1 MSAMT
6 LQSLQPLPDDF
17 YRLELSFFLPKFR
30 KVLLAQWNEVACFL
44 GADFIVSADRKFD
57 CINDY
62 GVDLVP
68 ILGYIDPTSDLFQEY
83 LELTHKMFKV
93 ESPLQDSLALPTGMS
108 FLQVSTLLPLVFAT
122 KVYQLW
128 YKLFEEAVN
137 KYYEYGDLRTTDGSP
152 KDSGEQS

>member
-1 MSAMT
+1 MT

-44 GADFIVSADRKFD
+44 EPSVIISADRRFD

-68 ILGYIDPTSDLFQEY
+68 ILGYIDPMSASFQEY
-83 LELTHKMFKV
+83 LDLTHKMFKV
-93 ESPLQDSLALPTGMS
+93 EDTLQDPLSLSMGMP
-108 FLQVSTLLPLVFAT
+108 FFQISTLLPLVFAT

-128 YKLFEEAVN
+128 YKLFEDAVN

-152 KDSGEQS
+152 KDSGEQG